1 MAETQRFLR
10 ANGHWTSVYALLHE
24 NLGGEAETVVLTGG
38 ANDAVEEDDINGE
51 TSLQWKKV
59 LQNCLPSRA
68 RRPKTLITTWLV
80 TRSMEVGAH
89 RRSVEVG
96 DGIWC
101 RGRKSRRGSRRSG
114 RGGALRWLD
123 ARGRVGGA
131 GERPKESGAGEH
143 MVADSED
150 GDVLLGCTRVVES
163 LHGRSTGS
171 TTTRWGSLAG
181 LGWLEARWS
190 SSGATVVWCGA
201 EARDA
206 KQGGSTK

>member
-1 MAETQRFLR
+1 
-10 ANGHWTSVYALLHE
+10 
-24 NLGGEAETVVLTGG
+24 VVLTGG
-38 ANDAVEEDDINGE
+38 ANGAVEEDDINGE

-131 GERPKESGAGEH
+131 GERPKEFDTSEHTTAYAG
-143 MVADSED
+143 D
-150 GDVLLGCTRVVES
+150 GEVLLGRVEAVES
-163 LHGRSTGS
+163 LHGWRTDSMAM
-171 TTTRWGSLAG
+171 RWGSLAG
-181 LGWLEARWS
+181 LGWFEAQWS
-190 SSGATVVWCGA
+190 SPGAAAVWCA
-201 EARDA
+201 VEAHDA
-206 KQGGSTK
+206 MQSGSTKL